1 VPGIGTIHG
10 LCANSQAGAICEGV
24 ARFCAPILSKRST
37 MGRFALRA
45 WACANN
51 LGTILSS
58 CVDQVHWLD
67 VGAALILEKYFAY
80 ALVLCCL
87 ASGAEAAGMQLL
99 DSDPS
104 LAGAIWYPCA
114 GEPKHVALG
123 DLAVAEDFGLMG
135 VKDCPVTG
143 AKLPLVI
150 VSHGRGGWFGGHHD
164 TTEALADAGFVVAAI
179 NHPGDNGNDSS
190 QRDKMSVWASR
201 PVDIVRLLDFML
213 RDWKDKA
220 VIDPARVGLF
230 GFSLGG
236 YTALVLVGAHAD
248 FRRLALFCKETDKTE
263 NCERARSGDVPPSP
277 QPNPRIRAAVLADAA
292 MTFAF
297 TPEGLSDI
305 QIPLQVWRSEL
316 GAAGIV
322 SATSTALT
330 ASQLPGSP
338 DIHTVPAGHF
348 AFLAPCSPPLATAIP
363 RICTDA
369 PAGFDRAAFH
379 RDFNAS
385 VVRFFRERLAGDGET
400 R

>member
-1 VPGIGTIHG
+1 
-10 LCANSQAGAICEGV
+10 
-24 ARFCAPILSKRST
+24 
-37 MGRFALRA
+37 M
-45 WACANN
+45 
-51 LGTILSS
+51 
-58 CVDQVHWLD
+58 
-67 VGAALILEKYFAY
+67 GAALVLRKYFAY
-80 ALVLCCL
+80 ALVLYCL
-87 ASGAEAAGMQLL
+87 ASGAEAAGIQLL
-99 DSDPS
+99 DSDPG
-104 LAGAIWYPCA
+104 LAGTIWYPCA

-123 DLAVAEDFGLMG
+123 DLAVSEDFGLTG

-201 PVDIVRLLDFML
+201 PADMVRLLDFML

-236 YTALVLVGAHAD
+236 YTGLVLVGAHAD

-277 QPNPRIRAAVLADAA
+277 LPDPRIRAAVLADAA
-292 MTFAF
+292 MSFAF
-297 TPEGLSDI
+297 TPEGLSGI
-305 QIPLQVWRSEL
+305 KIPLQVWRSEL
-316 GAAGIV
+316 GGYGV
-322 SATSTALT
+322 GATSTALT

-338 DIHTVPAGHF
+338 VIHTVPAGHF
-348 AFLAPCSPPLATAIP
+348 AFLAPCSPQLAAAIP
-363 RICTDA
+363 RICTDE

-379 RDFNAS
+379 RDFDAS
-385 VVRFFRERLAGDGET
+385 VVRFFREHLAGDGET